1 MIWQMKASEALRSEG
16 FYFISEC
23 AKNPQTLLIMRL
35 FQDIKKTD
43 FCFPKEQRESFINV
57 YKEGSYN
64 GPRGLKPTWM
74 RFILSLKSLTMPMLF
89 TVQNAEEDEILGH

>member
-1 MIWQMKASEALRSEG
+1 MRPSVQRG
-16 FYFISEC
+16 FISYLSC
-23 AKNPQTLLIMRL
+23 AKNPQTLLIIRH

-43 FCFPKEQRESFINV
+43 FCFPKERRESFINV

-89 TVQNAEEDEILGH
+89 IVQNAEEDEILGH